1 MIYILTLSKNRH
13 FYIAER
19 FFVFV
24 VLRGIIMAEQTP
36 VLYRKKALERITAPE
51 QLTDYLRVTN
61 PGIWT
66 LFAAIII
73 LLAGMFLWSTV
84 GTLET
89 TADGVAEIKDGQ
101 AMIVVTENTGNA
113 VMPGMTVRIDG
124 SDYKISDVQKD
135 DYGRSTAYAPIDR
148 TDGKYDVKIVTES
161 IHPIRFLFD

>member
-1 MIYILTLSKNRH
+1 
-13 FYIAER
+13 
-19 FFVFV
+19 
-24 VLRGIIMAEQTP
+24 MAEQESGIF
-36 VLYRKKALERITAPE
+36 RKKALEKITAPE

-66 LFAAIII
+66 LFAAIIV

-101 AMIVVTENTGNA
+101 AMIVITENTGNVIA
-113 VMPGMTVRIDG
+113 PGMTVRIDT
-124 SDYKISDVQKD
+124 SDYKITDVQKD
-135 DYGRSTAYAPIDR
+135 DYGRLTAYAPIDR